1 MCRIN
6 SCCKK
11 VTISYTSL
19 FLLIQRQNVAHR
31 CRRRRSAAGLTV
43 CPTPQIQTV
52 SSSSWF
58 FLASLWCH
66 SVLHTLPTSDV
77 LFRFP
82 SVRFQFFPS
91 SFFCCSELLPCAEL
105 GCYLDH
111 YHFPSKCFIS
121 WPAKELIT
129 EMPEFPSGY
138 LCLLSIFDECLLS
151 LWNFWLLL
159 LLLCSWLFQRGE
171 NFI

>member
-31 CRRRRSAAGLTV
+31 CRRRRSAAGLAV

-66 SVLHTLPTSDV
+66 SVLHTLPISDV
-77 LFRFP
+77 LFCFP
-82 SVRFQFFPS
+82 SVRFKFFPS
-91 SFFCCSELLPCAEL
+91 SFFCCSGLLPCAEL
-105 GCYLDH
+105 GCYLDLTLPFSIKVLYLLTCKGAH
-111 YHFPSKCFIS
+111 HRNAWIPLWIFVSPQHFWSVL
-121 WPAKELIT
+121 A
-129 EMPEFPSGY
+129 
-138 LCLLSIFDECLLS
+138 
-151 LWNFWLLL
+151 
-159 LLLCSWLFQRGE
+159 
-171 NFI
+171 